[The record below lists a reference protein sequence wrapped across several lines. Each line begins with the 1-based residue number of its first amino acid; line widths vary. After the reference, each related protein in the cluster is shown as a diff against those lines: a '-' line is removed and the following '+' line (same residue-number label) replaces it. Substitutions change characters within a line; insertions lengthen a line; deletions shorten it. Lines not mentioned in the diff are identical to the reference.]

1 MGSNWKGTKGE
12 WRIAFM
18 SGLPEDEADFWVKSD
33 VNEVVH
39 YGTDIMQD
47 DFGDHNGYPR
57 QQRMEDAK
65 LIADAGNTIQQ
76 CDKLPSELLS
86 ERDDAVRII
95 REAIDLYENRGV
107 DIPELWIDNAF
118 LFIKQ
123 IENGK

>member
-1 MGSNWKGTKGE
+1 MESNWKGTKGKYSRHNNHIWVNAE
-12 WRIAFM
+12 SDHAEYICEVDQDLPVKQIIAV
-18 SGLPEDEADFWVKSD
+18 SE
-33 VNEVVH
+33 
-39 YGTDIMQD
+39 
-47 DFGDHNGYPR
+47 
-57 QQRMEDAK
+57 
-65 LIADAGNTIQQ
+65 LIADAGNTVQQ

-123 IENGK
+123 IEHGK

>member
-1 MGSNWKGTKGE
+1 MNWTYKDQNENQTA
-12 WRIAFM
+12 IYN
-18 SGLPEDEADFWVKSD
+18 PELERAAGFIPKL
-33 VNEVVH
+33 H
-39 YGTDIMQD
+39 P
-47 DFGDHNGYPR
+47 DHDKIR
-57 QQRMEDAK
+57 D
-65 LIADAGNTIQQ
+65 LFIDTLNTIQQ

-123 IENGK
+123 IEHGK